1 MGSAAPAASASG
13 ASPEIPHQSHAL
25 QDESFEAA
33 ELAFRRVDPEVS
45 RLPERSWTL
54 VDPPGRELW
63 IYQRMKAYD
72 ADGWARRF
80 GRSTGGEKGEVE
92 VGSAATYHDDGAT
105 QLPPLG

>member
-1 MGSAAPAASASG
+1 MGSAAPAASAS
-13 ASPEIPHQSHAL
+13 PQIPHQSHAL

-54 VDPPGRELW
+54 APPRELW

-105 QLPPLG
+105 QLPPLS